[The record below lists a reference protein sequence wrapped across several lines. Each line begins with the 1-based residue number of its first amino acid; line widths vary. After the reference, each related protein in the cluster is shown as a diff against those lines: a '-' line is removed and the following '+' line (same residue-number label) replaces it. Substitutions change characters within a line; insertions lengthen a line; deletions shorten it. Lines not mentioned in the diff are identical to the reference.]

1 MRRRVWLLLA
11 CAACAQAIESNA
23 AAARLARVRRV
34 YVEPLSGGAIAAQ
47 IRDMLIAAV
56 ENSGFYTLTEDPASA
71 DATLRGSA
79 DDQIFTESHST
90 TDSIGVTSHA
100 GRNSSSRNNTSSVSS
115 GGNASVGVTQHESS
129 HIQERRH
136 EAAVSVRLVDREGD
150 VIWST
155 TQESSGGKFRGAM
168 ADVADKVARNLIE
181 QTRHVRKMAP
191 DERR

>member
-1 MRRRVWLLLA
+1 MSRRVLLLLA
-11 CAACAQAIESNA
+11 SAFCARAIESNA
-23 AAARLARVRRV
+23 AAARLARVRRLH
-34 YVEPLSGGAIAAQ
+34 VEALSGGAIAAQ
-47 IRDMLIAAV
+47 MRDMLIAAV

-71 DATLRGSA
+71 DAILRGSA
-79 DDQIFTESHST
+79 DDQVFTENHST
-90 TDSIGVTSHA
+90 SDSIGVTSRA
-100 GRNSSSRNNTSSVSS
+100 SRGSTGRNTSTSASP
-115 GGNASVGVTQHESS
+115 GGSASVGVTERESS

-136 EAAVSVRLVDREGD
+136 EAAASVRLVDREGD